1 MTGNGER
8 DGTKVERSI
17 RMMICCNKSDGVCY
31 RAKSSDKRRFGY
43 EVRHIGGQ
51 RLSTGGW
58 RPRRAV
64 SLMTVRKML
73 GGIACIY
80 G

>member
-17 RMMICCNKSDGVCY
+17 RMMICCNTSDDVYY
-31 RAKSSDKRRFGY
+31 RAKSSDKRWFGY
-43 EVRHIGGQ
+43 EVRYIGGQ

-73 GGIACIY
+73 GGIARVY

>member
-1 MTGNGER
+1 
-8 DGTKVERSI
+8 
-17 RMMICCNKSDGVCY
+17 MMICCNKSDGVYC
-31 RAKSSDKRRFGY
+31 RAKSSDKRQFGY
-43 EVRHIGGQ
+43 EARYIGGQ

-73 GGIACIY
+73 GGIARIY